1 MYSFKL
7 QFHLAGVG
15 GGRVGRDRGP
25 GAGIQMPLFYRNMTN
40 ITDFHL
46 KDDRGHTYG
55 EESAVK

>member
-1 MYSFKL
+1 M
-7 QFHLAGVG
+7 GEG
-15 GGRVGRDRGP
+15 GEGQGP
-25 GAGIQMPLFYRNMTN
+25 GAGIQMPICYRNITN